1 VPKVCDAPPHPNP
14 LTHEGRGN
22 CCLDLR
28 SNNSRFWGSR
38 MQRSL
43 ERKSA
48 TVVLTVLALIAFAG
62 NSVFCRLALAEP
74 IIDPASYTA
83 VRLITGAI
91 TLWLITAF
99 RRDGSFRKSG
109 GSWISATM
117 LFIYAVTFSFAYIS
131 LSAGTGALILFA
143 AVQITMIAVGLS
155 TGERPEILEWLGLF
169 IAISGLIYL
178 VSPGIT
184 APSILGSVL
193 MATAGIAWGIYSL
206 RGRGASDPVGVTTD
220 NFLRTVPFAIGL
232 IVLWVSTLAITP
244 MGFLWPAL
252 SGSITSGLGYII
264 WYAALRGLTATRAA
278 TVQLS
283 VPVIAALAGVVVLG
297 EAISLRLVISA
308 VVILGGVGMAIS
320 RNKSI
325 PQQQKSLA
333 AVVQTSTRE

>member
-1 VPKVCDAPPHPNP
+1 VPKVCDAPPHSSP